1 MTIERVS
8 IQDFGDYWK
17 LEAAILFSN
26 WKEWDSV
33 VYYSDTATWSSD
45 RFTISDNIKKMCRRE
60 WYKLA
65 KMAGISRKELNVLIK
80 QKH

>member
-1 MTIERVS
+1 MIIERVS

-17 LEAAILFSN
+17 LEATVQFAN
-26 WKEWDSV
+26 WKEWDNI
-33 VYYSDTATWSSD
+33 VYYSDDATWSSD

-65 KMAGISRKELNVLIK
+65 KANGMSRKILNVRID
-80 QKH
+80 